1 MKEKARSSIT
11 RQFDSLRFYLSP
23 RYLLGMALII
33 TSFISAYT
41 ISTASNRT
49 IELWAAKTDLAPG
62 MVLSLD
68 NVEQVRALIPT
79 HASRYL
85 GTSAKIIGSTV
96 VRTVGKNELIPSYA
110 LTVSGDSR
118 LRRVPISV
126 TKGYFPSDLAIG
138 NVVDLYVIPN
148 KNNYNSNSIP
158 NVSFILYGLAVEGID
173 GSNLAIGGGISVTL
187 LVPEANVLPLIE
199 SLSGSQLILV
209 KR

>member
-1 MKEKARSSIT
+1 
-11 RQFDSLRFYLSP
+11 
-23 RYLLGMALII
+23 
-33 TSFISAYT
+33 
-41 ISTASNRT
+41 
-49 IELWAAKTDLAPG
+49 
-62 MVLSLD
+62 
-68 NVEQVRALIPT
+68 
-79 HASRYL
+79 
-85 GTSAKIIGSTV
+85 
-96 VRTVGKNELIPSYA
+96 
-110 LTVSGDSR
+110 

-148 KNNYNSNSIP
+148 KNNYNSNPTP